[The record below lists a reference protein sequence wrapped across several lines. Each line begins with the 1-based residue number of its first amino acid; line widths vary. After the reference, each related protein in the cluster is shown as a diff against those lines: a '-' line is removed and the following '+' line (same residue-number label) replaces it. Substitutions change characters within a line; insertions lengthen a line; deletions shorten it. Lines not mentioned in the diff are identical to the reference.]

1 MNKTLIER
9 TTWRLLPEAPVTS
22 PKNFPF
28 LLPEVPDCCSV
39 PIGSKREIL
48 SALYTGIT
56 SGGELPSFST
66 FGICDSLINKI
77 ANGRQK
83 MNKTNL
89 KQFLNQLKI

>member
-1 MNKTLIER
+1 
-9 TTWRLLPEAPVTS
+9 LLPEAPVTS
-22 PKNFPF
+22 PKNFPL

-77 ANGRQK
+77 VNGRQK

-89 KQFLNQLKI
+89 KYYILNLNLHTW